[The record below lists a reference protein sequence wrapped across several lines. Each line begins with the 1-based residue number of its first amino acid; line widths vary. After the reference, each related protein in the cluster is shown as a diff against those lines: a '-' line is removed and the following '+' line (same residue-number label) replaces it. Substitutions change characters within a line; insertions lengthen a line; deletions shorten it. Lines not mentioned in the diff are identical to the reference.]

1 MSGNLAARW
10 STVVWISGI
19 GLVLAIS
26 LSLSWCY
33 WEELRGDRESLSTT
47 VRNVGVVIGGVIAIL
62 LAVWRSTVGEKQ
74 TETTQRGLLN
84 ERYQKGAE
92 MLGNKVLAV
101 RLGGIYALARLAREH
116 PEDYHVQIM
125 RLLCAFVRNPSGK
138 PVEAPLST
146 DGLIP
151 AAEFASGQDKADD
164 EDGVGR
170 PPRVREDVQAVMTA
184 VGERS
189 EAHIVIEDE
198 KKYRLDLIGADLKFV
213 RLDDAVLDNVN
224 LIDADLT
231 SAVLYGA
238 KLKGAYL
245 RGTNF
250 ENAKLFRADLGGVR
264 LSRVNLENADLLN
277 TNLTRA
283 VVRRCR
289 GLTQEQIDRAVAQQD
304 HPPKLTGTVDANT
317 GEPLVWRGGT
327 PRG

>member
-101 RLGGIYALARLAREH
+101 RLGGIYALARLARED

-125 RLLCAFVRNPSGK
+125 SLLCAFVRHPPKEKKENQDTAAHHLNDVGSGGLRRFHPK
-138 PVEAPLST
+138 PNEVS
-146 DGLIP
+146 
-151 AAEFASGQDKADD
+151 AD
-164 EDGVGR
+164 VLVVMKV
-170 PPRVREDVQAVMTA
+170 VRE
-184 VGERS
+184 RS
-189 EAHIVIEDE
+189 AAQIETEKDE
-198 KKYRLDLIGADLKFV
+198 KYRLALSGTNLFKVALFKADLS
-213 RLDDAVLDNVN
+213 DAYLIETN
-224 LIDADLT
+224 LNWAILSHADLT
-231 SAVLYGA
+231 GA
-238 KLKGAYL
+238 
-245 RGTNF
+245 N
-250 ENAKLFRADLGGVR
+250 
-264 LSRVNLENADLLN
+264 LSNADM
-277 TNLTRA
+277 RG
-283 VVRRCR
+283 CI
-289 GLTQEQIDRAVAQQD
+289 GLTQEQIDRAIAQKG

-327 PRG
+327 PKG